1 MEFLVD
7 FSSFS
12 AVELQEV
19 AETAVAGG
27 EEEERR
33 PRRDSEEE
41 GEFDLLLEL
50 QRRKH

>member
-1 MEFLVD
+1 M
-7 FSSFS
+7 
-12 AVELQEV
+12 ELQEV

-27 EEEERR
+27 EEEEERR